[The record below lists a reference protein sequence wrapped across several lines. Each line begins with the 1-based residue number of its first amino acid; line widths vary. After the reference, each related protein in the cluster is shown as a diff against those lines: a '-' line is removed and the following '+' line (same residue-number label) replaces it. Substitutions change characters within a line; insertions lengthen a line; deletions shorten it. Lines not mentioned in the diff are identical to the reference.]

1 MVKEEGE
8 WGDTYIPCS
17 EFQNP
22 WSMSI
27 FHNILSFSSQV
38 EAFAREGLLWMFSE
52 MVRGGGGGGGEH

>member
-1 MVKEEGE
+1 MLILGLKWLRRRGE
-8 WGDTYIPCS
+8 WGDTYIPCP

-38 EAFAREGLLWMFSE
+38 EAFASF
-52 MVRGGGGGGGEH
+52 